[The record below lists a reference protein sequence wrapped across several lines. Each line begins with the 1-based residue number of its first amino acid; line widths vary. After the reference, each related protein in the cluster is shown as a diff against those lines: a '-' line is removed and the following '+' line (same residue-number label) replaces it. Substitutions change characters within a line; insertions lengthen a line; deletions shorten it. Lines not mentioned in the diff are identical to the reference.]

1 MIEFYDVFLF
11 FASDEKEDWMNGF
24 DVSVLLGPILGA
36 VIGYFTNLI
45 AVKMLFF
52 PKKEVKIG
60 SFVLP
65 FTPGAIPKG
74 QARLARGIANTVS
87 KNLITKE
94 DISEK
99 LLNEETKSKMLG
111 EIKKFMEQ
119 PIKADIM
126 LASGNEEEYE
136 KLRSGVKEHM
146 LSSLMR
152 AVREM
157 QLGEVI
163 SGETKRVLVE
173 KTSGKFYSFLV
184 NETTLKSISE
194 PILTE
199 TDRFIETKIPTM
211 LENEIENRI
220 SKMEGESLMD
230 FIQKS
235 NYGEEK
241 IWETIR
247 KLYEDSIRS
256 GVDNF
261 MKDIDV
267 YQMVESK
274 INGMDVNEM
283 ETLVLQIMKKELD
296 SIVNL
301 GAIIG
306 FLLGCLNLLH

>member
-1 MIEFYDVFLF
+1 
-11 FASDEKEDWMNGF
+11 
-24 DVSVLLGPILGA
+24 
-36 VIGYFTNLI
+36 
-45 AVKMLFF
+45 
-52 PKKEVKIG
+52 
-60 SFVLP
+60 
-65 FTPGAIPKG
+65 
-74 QARLARGIANTVS
+74 
-87 KNLITKE
+87 
-94 DISEK
+94 
-99 LLNEETKSKMLG
+99 
-111 EIKKFMEQ
+111 
-119 PIKADIM
+119 
-126 LASGNEEEYE
+126 
-136 KLRSGVKEHM
+136 
-146 LSSLMR
+146 
-152 AVREM
+152 
-157 QLGEVI
+157 
-163 SGETKRVLVE
+163 
-173 KTSGKFYSFLV
+173 
-184 NETTLKSISE
+184 
-194 PILTE
+194 
-199 TDRFIETKIPTM
+199 
-211 LENEIENRI
+211 
-220 SKMEGESLMD
+220 MD